1 MSEQLRRRLEI
12 QIDAIETFAKI
23 WEEEPNLYKKTNI
36 YTLFNKYIYIAAEAN
51 SYIDSCNLNEEL
63 INILNE
69 RIKERGGN
77 MEDNLNQ
84 FFDNSVG
91 LIKASFGYRK
101 DKGIN

>member
-12 QIDAIETFAKI
+12 QIDVIERFAKM
-23 WEEEPNLYKKTNI
+23 WDEEPNLSKKTDI
-36 YTLFNKYIYIAAEAN
+36 YTLFSQYIYIAAEAN

-63 INILNE
+63 INTLNE

-77 MEDNLNQ
+77 TKDNLNQ
-84 FFDNSVG
+84 FFHNSVE
-91 LIKASFGYRK
+91 LIEASFGYRK